1 MNILKWLSV
10 TDRFSKVYLDN
21 QFAQFGIN
29 SSQYL
34 YILKICDCP
43 GILQESLIESIY
55 VHPSNIVRTVS
66 ALEKKGYI
74 TRDAYDKDKRTCRL
88 YPTEKAV
95 EISGQLRKISDD
107 LKKLLMEEISGE
119 EQEVFDRV
127 LMKAGRRIAKELN
140 MERKKDE
147 DDE

>member
-66 ALEKKGYI
+66 ALEVNSPINCPGTARQI
-74 TRDAYDKDKRTCRL
+74 TVPMIIMT
-88 YPTEKAV
+88 
-95 EISGQLRKISDD
+95 
-107 LKKLLMEEISGE
+107 LLMASVTI
-119 EQEVFDRV
+119 
-127 LMKAGRRIAKELN
+127 
-140 MERKKDE
+140 
-147 DDE
+147 

>member
-1 MNILKWLSV
+1 MRTQIVIYLLLQKGGTIMNILKWLSV

-88 YPTEKAV
+88 
-95 EISGQLRKISDD
+95 ILRKRQ
-107 LKKLLMEEISGE
+107 LKYRASLGKSVMI
-119 EQEVFDRV
+119 
-127 LMKAGRRIAKELN
+127 
-140 MERKKDE
+140 
-147 DDE
+147 